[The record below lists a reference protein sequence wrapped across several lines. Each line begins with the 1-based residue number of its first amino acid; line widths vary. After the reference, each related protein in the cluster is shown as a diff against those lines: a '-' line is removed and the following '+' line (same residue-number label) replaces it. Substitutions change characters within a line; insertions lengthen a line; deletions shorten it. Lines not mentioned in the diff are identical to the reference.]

1 MHGGQKRES
10 DPQQLEL
17 QTSLVSHYM
26 DIETQREGGR
36 KEGRQVGRKAE
47 LAFQVGM
54 GVCVAF

>member
-36 KEGRQVGRKAE
+36 KEGRQVGRKAARGYNSVVE
-47 LAFQVGM
+47 SSWSE
-54 GVCVAF
+54 